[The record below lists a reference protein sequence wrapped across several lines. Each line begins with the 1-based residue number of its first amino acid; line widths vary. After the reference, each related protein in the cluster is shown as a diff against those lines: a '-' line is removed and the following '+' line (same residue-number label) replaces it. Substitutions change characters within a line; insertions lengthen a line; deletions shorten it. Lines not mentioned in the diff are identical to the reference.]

1 MERKVMTYGW
11 LAFRRIYDQI
21 TTSRVW
27 SKKFGEKK
35 TREKKLRYTSLIISV
50 FHSTL
55 HYDSIYNLVK
65 LWTIATF
72 SIHPPEK
79 KERKQ
84 VDPRGNTVRW
94 FHLVPILSTIPLSRT
109 RPASAFYRLRWA
121 PFEIFTRSRADLFN
135 EFDAPLSRI
144 PRALQSAEHS
154 YELARKMKVYS
165 MARDFFFTPMLGT
178 VYRAR
183 FLSLKR
189 EWISGV
195 VFRDARA
202 QKKKKKS
209 AFKFSARFERTALC
223 DRRSAHTTR
232 ARFQHLWKYDSDRAL
247 Q

>member
-1 MERKVMTYGW
+1 M
-11 LAFRRIYDQI
+11 
-21 TTSRVW
+21 
-27 SKKFGEKK
+27 
-35 TREKKLRYTSLIISV
+35 
-50 FHSTL
+50 
-55 HYDSIYNLVK
+55 
-65 LWTIATF
+65 
-72 SIHPPEK
+72 
-79 KERKQ
+79 
-84 VDPRGNTVRW
+84 
-94 FHLVPILSTIPLSRT
+94 PILSTIPLSRT

-183 FLSLKR
+183 FLSSKR

-202 QKKKKKS
+202 QKKKKEREKS